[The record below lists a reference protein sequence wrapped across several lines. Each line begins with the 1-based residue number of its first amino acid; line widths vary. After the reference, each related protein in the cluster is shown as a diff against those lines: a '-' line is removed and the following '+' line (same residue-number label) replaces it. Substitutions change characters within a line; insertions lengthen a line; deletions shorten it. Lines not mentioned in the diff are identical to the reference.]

1 MAAAAA
7 DAQQDIR
14 RWVACA
20 VALDRLPAVGSEVYY
35 FAQGHAE
42 QWPSIAAP
50 QAANPM
56 LACRVTSIQLFTA
69 GEEPYARISLV
80 PANHSLH
87 PAADMRPNPDSF
99 LYFPKPLA
107 QADIQRSYLAVPK
120 VCVNALF
127 PEIEVGSDTQ
137 VIDMSGLDGDTYHFQ
152 HKVSGRKND
161 LKGDWARFIAN
172 KRPDFGDTVLFVRR
186 SDLSFLIEVR
196 RQQPVV
202 DHGVQQPVE
211 ELEQSSHLAA
221 QGAAFTV
228 TYYPGRGSDSPFVV
242 PRGAVDEA
250 MGKQW
255 ESGMDVRVRPSDLV
269 LHAEQP
275 QGAAFQPTTGTIRAV
290 TTGLVWRNLQIDLDG
305 SSSSS
310 PSATKS
316 MWQVESVRPH
326 PPLPKRTKTG
336 RDPEPSRDDQSK
348 EPVKKLRLMGF
359 DIIKAKEDIGTS

>member
-7 DAQQDIR
+7 AAEEDLR

-50 QAANPM
+50 QDANPM
-56 LACRVTSIQLFTA
+56 FPCRVTSIQRFTA

-80 PANHSLH
+80 PADHGIH
-87 PAADMRPNPDSF
+87 PAADPRPNPDSF
-99 LYFPKPLA
+99 LFFPKPLQ

-127 PEIEVGSDTQ
+127 PEIQVGSDMQ
-137 VIDMSGLDGDTYHFQ
+137 AIQMSGLDGDTYHFQ
-152 HKVSGRKND
+152 HKVYGRKNHLMGAWD
-161 LKGDWARFIAN
+161 QFIAN
-172 KRPDFGDTVLFVRR
+172 KEPDIGDTVLFVRR

-196 RQQPVV
+196 RQNPVV

-211 ELEQSSHLAA
+211 ELEQSSQLAA

-255 ESGMDVRVRPSDLV
+255 ESDMEVRVRPRDLV
-269 LHAEQP
+269 LYADEPH
-275 QGAAFQPTTGTIRAV
+275 GAAFPTTGTIRAV
-290 TTGLVWRNLQIDLDG
+290 TPDQVWRNLQIDLDG

-310 PSATKS
+310 ASATKN
-316 MWQVESVRPH
+316 MWEVEAVRAH

-336 RDPEPSRDDQSK
+336 RDPQLSRDDQSE
-348 EPVKKLRLMGF
+348 EPVSKIRLMGF
-359 DIIKAKEDIGTS
+359 DIKAKDIDTS